1 MRGGGSDLPK
11 IKLPEFSGDPLAW
24 PEWADIFTSK
34 PIEDT
39 VKMHHLKTCVTG
51 SAKAAIAGLSFSS
64 QAYHQAWEVLANK
77 FGRPSVIVGTY
88 MRKIYSHPPVRHD
101 DSSSIVKFA
110 DTVTNTV
117 NVLKQLGYAAYL

>member
-1 MRGGGSDLPK
+1 
-11 IKLPEFSGDPLAW
+11 
-24 PEWADIFTSK
+24 
-34 PIEDT
+34 
-39 VKMHHLKTCVTG
+39 MHYLKTYVTG

-64 QAYHQAWEVLANK
+64 QAYHQAWEVLTNK

-117 NVLKQLGYAAYL
+117 NVLKQLGYTADLESETSLSAATRKLSIQLHEQWLKNLQDLR